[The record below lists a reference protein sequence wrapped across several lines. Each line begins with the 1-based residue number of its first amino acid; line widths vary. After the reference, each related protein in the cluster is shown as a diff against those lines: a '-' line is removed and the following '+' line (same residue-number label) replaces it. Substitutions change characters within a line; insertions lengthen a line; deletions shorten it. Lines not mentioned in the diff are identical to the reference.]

1 MKNVLEI
8 IIKIIVGAIR
18 LLLYAIAIVFTIT
31 MGFMIFIKC
40 EIITTIL
47 EVIIGFFTIGALLF
61 VIYYLGDEV
70 VEKFKEKGYSI
81 LEAIKLA
88 EKELEGLYE

>member
-18 LLLYAIAIVFTIT
+18 LL
-31 MGFMIFIKC
+31 
-40 EIITTIL
+40 
-47 EVIIGFFTIGALLF
+47 GALLF

-70 VEKFKEKGYSI
+70 VEKFKEKG
-81 LEAIKLA
+81 KNQ
-88 EKELEGLYE
+88 

>member
-70 VEKFKEKGYSI
+70 VEKFKEKWLKVVGVF
-81 LEAIKLA
+81 
-88 EKELEGLYE
+88 

>member
-70 VEKFKEKGYSI
+70 VEKFKEKGKNHSGYWCMDS
-81 LEAIKLA
+81 K
-88 EKELEGLYE
+88 

>member
-8 IIKIIVGAIR
+8 IIKIIIGAIR

-70 VEKFKEKGYSI
+70 VEKFKEKG
-81 LEAIKLA
+81 KNQ
-88 EKELEGLYE
+88 

>member
-70 VEKFKEKGYSI
+70 VEKFKEKWLKVVGAWIVSR
-81 LEAIKLA
+81 LCM
-88 EKELEGLYE
+88 

>member
-70 VEKFKEKGYSI
+70 VEKFKEKGKNQ
-81 LEAIKLA
+81 L
-88 EKELEGLYE
+88 

>member
-47 EVIIGFFTIGALLF
+47 EVIIIVVIGAWIVSRLCM
-61 VIYYLGDEV
+61 
-70 VEKFKEKGYSI
+70 
-81 LEAIKLA
+81 
-88 EKELEGLYE
+88 

>member
-40 EIITTIL
+40 EIITTFL

-70 VEKFKEKGYSI
+70 VEKFKEKG
-81 LEAIKLA
+81 KNQ
-88 EKELEGLYE
+88 

>member
-70 VEKFKEKGYSI
+70 VEKFKEKG
-81 LEAIKLA
+81 KNQ
-88 EKELEGLYE
+88 

>member
-47 EVIIGFFTIGALLF
+47 VVIIGFFTIGALLF

-70 VEKFKEKGYSI
+70 VEKFKEKGYST

>member
-18 LLLYAIAIVFTIT
+18 LLIYAIAIVFTIT

-70 VEKFKEKGYSI
+70 VEKFKEKG
-81 LEAIKLA
+81 KNQ
-88 EKELEGLYE
+88 